1 MKEKRRVGIMG
12 GTFDPIHIGHL
23 LIAENAYDTYRLDE
37 ILFIPS
43 GTPYMKKEVLPG
55 EFRAAMTKIAIEG
68 NEHFSL
74 SMIEIEREG
83 NTYTWE
89 TLSALKACHPDTEYF
104 FVLGADSLFSI
115 ENWSH
120 PELIF
125 EKAAVLLAVREGYT
139 NAALDRKI
147 EELQNRFHGIIYKL
161 PIKHID
167 ISSTEIRQ
175 RAKTGQSIR
184 YMVPE
189 KVLDYIQN
197 RNIYSMTNNKQP

>member
-23 LIAENAYDTYRLDE
+23 LIAENAYDTYQLDE
-37 ILFIPS
+37 VLFIPS
-43 GTPYMKKEVLPG
+43 GTPYMKKEVLSG
-55 EFRAAMTKIAIEG
+55 EFRAAMTKIAIEE
-68 NEHFSL
+68 NQHFSL

-89 TLSALKACHPDTEYF
+89 TLSALKAGHPDTEYF

-115 ENWSH
+115 EHWAH

-125 EKAAVLLAVREGYT
+125 KESAILLAVREGYT

-147 EELQNRFHGIIYKL
+147 DELQQRFHGVIHKL

-175 RAKTGQSIR
+175 RAKAGQSIR

-189 KVLDYIQN
+189 KVFDYIQEL
-197 RNIYSMTNNKQP
+197 NIYSMTNNKQS